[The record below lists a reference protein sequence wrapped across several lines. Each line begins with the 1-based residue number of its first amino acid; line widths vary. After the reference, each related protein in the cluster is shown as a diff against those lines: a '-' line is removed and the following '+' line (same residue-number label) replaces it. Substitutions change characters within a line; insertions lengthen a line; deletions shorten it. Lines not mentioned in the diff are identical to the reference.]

1 MRRKFLVLGLPLLWN
16 WILGLPPAWADPSS
30 EAVRQT
36 IREYIVGQENLQ
48 GAFVIVDEQSGKFRQ
63 LTFVRVQ
70 EQVGKIGNYFY
81 SCTEMSDVETGASL
95 DLDFDMEEVNG
106 KLRVVDI
113 RIHKDN
119 GKLRYTYDE
128 NDNII
133 PALGR

>member
-1 MRRKFLVLGLPLLWN
+1 MRRKFLVLGLLFLGHGNFGLL
-16 WILGLPPAWADPSS
+16 PAWAEPSQ

-70 EQVGKIGNYFY
+70 ERVGKTGNYFF
-81 SCTEMSDVETGASL
+81 SCTEMSDVETGAPL
-95 DLDFDMEEVNG
+95 DLDFDMEEVSG

-119 GKLRYTYDE
+119 GKPRYTYDE